1 MGTLELRD
9 VTKRYGAVVAVDN
22 VNFRADD
29 GEFLAL
35 LGPSGC
41 GKSSTMRM
49 IAGLEAISEGDILID
64 GHRVNERTPRE
75 RNVALAFESY
85 ALYTP
90 LTVYENLAFPLR
102 NGKIPGPEVDRRVR
116 DIAEQFELTELLKRK
131 PGHLS
136 GGQSQRVSLARA
148 LIRKPHVLL
157 LDEPLSH
164 LDHRLRVVLRAR
176 IRHIHDTA
184 GGTPTVYVTHDQEE
198 AVALADRIIV
208 MNHAVIQQI
217 GTFEELLERADLL
230 DHGVVHHDD
239 AVGERHCLFLIVGDI
254 DRWCATG
261 RIVDVADAGAK
272 HDAQPVIEMG
282 QRFVEQKDMRFADQR
297 PRQADALALAA
308 GEVSGFPLQ
317 ELRQLELL
325 RDIAHTPID
334 FRPRNLPVTERE
346 GEVLVHRERRIEGI
360 GLEGER
366 DVPLPRRAFVDAM
379 PVDQDVPL
387 GDRLEP
393 GNHAHRRTLAAAGR
407 TEEREELAIVGSE
420 VDIVDGDHRAV
431 ALGDVAQFKRAHHLA
446 SPGCLERLPE
456 VVGLSHVEGEAEL
469 LADR

>member
-1 MGTLELRD
+1 MGTLELRN
-9 VTKRYGAVVAVDN
+9 VTKRYGAVVAVDDA
-22 VNFRADD
+22 NFKADN

-49 IAGLEAISEGDILID
+49 IAGLETISEGDILID
-64 GHRVNERTPRE
+64 GQRVNQRKPRE

-102 NGKIPGPEVDRRVR
+102 NGKFPEVEIDKRVR
-116 DIAEQFELTELLKRK
+116 DIAEQFELTDMLKRK

-148 LIRKPHVLL
+148 LIRKPNVLL

-217 GTFEELLERADLL
+217 GTFEDLLERPANQFVAGFVGDPSMNMLPATVEGEGSVRI
-230 DHGVVHHDD
+230 DGVV
-239 AVGERHCLFLIVGDI
+239 
-254 DRWCATG
+254 
-261 RIVDVADAGAK
+261 
-272 HDAQPVIEMG
+272 
-282 QRFVEQKDMRFADQR
+282 VEIPAPKRPKAWPKNGKVVLGVRPERFAVAERGPDAIAAEVVVDEFQGDRSIITATVDGMHVKCVTPSVTGFR
-297 PRQADALALAA
+297 PGDDVGFRIDTNHVNFFDPETQLALAR
-308 GEVSGFPLQ
+308 GGGS
-317 ELRQLELL
+317 
-325 RDIAHTPID
+325 D
-334 FRPRNLPVTERE
+334 LP
-346 GEVLVHRERRIEGI
+346 
-360 GLEGER
+360 
-366 DVPLPRRAFVDAM
+366 A
-379 PVDQDVPL
+379 
-387 GDRLEP
+387 
-393 GNHAHRRTLAAAGR
+393 
-407 TEEREELAIVGSE
+407 
-420 VDIVDGDHRAV
+420 
-431 ALGDVAQFKRAHHLA
+431 
-446 SPGCLERLPE
+446 
-456 VVGLSHVEGEAEL
+456 
-469 LADR
+469 